1 MSIIISK
8 IRIKNFR
15 SFENIE
21 VELSQ
26 TNILIGANN
35 SGKTNFLRAINIALG
50 QVRSVSAE
58 DIYIQ
63 KDEVLSPDKK
73 ATIDIMFRPVDET
86 GKLTSK
92 FTAFWQEAFGTNWL
106 QTDPQDNQHVGIR
119 TIITYSHDGDDYK
132 IERRPIKE
140 WKTSSEEAII
150 GIRQSYSDDM
160 VNHILA
166 FYMDAQRDVVE
177 DLNNRKSYLGR
188 ALSSK
193 SLTQEQI
200 NDLEK
205 QLAQINT
212 NIVNMLPA
220 LQETKEKIS
229 AIASTVGTH
238 DSSLEIKA
246 LTSHLTDLHRSLD
259 IEFQDGKAAKMS
271 IAQHGMGTRSW
282 ISFLTLGA
290 YVDWILL
297 TQKQDDPEIENFVM
311 LTMEEPEANL
321 HPQAQKQLY
330 SQISIFKGQKIV
342 STHSPSIVAQAEL
355 FQLFHFQKKDGKTI
369 VQKYKPT
376 STDDTFKDEEKKIK
390 REILATKGEL
400 LFASAVVLCEGITEE
415 QALPIFFEHYFGFST
430 FSKGINII
438 GVGGQNYKAFVK
450 LFHSFSLKWFIFSD
464 GEQQTLKSLEKVIEV
479 IDRKQIKDC
488 QNVIAIDQGDDYEKH
503 LIHSGF
509 TQEIITAINDTNGD
523 NNFFANYVQENNH
536 KNYKRHKT
544 DKPPCPM
551 CHQPIYEEDT
561 RDYDGSEGQERAAY
575 DCCTSGNGKA
585 RYAIPVAEQIC
596 KQNEAGK
603 LPRKIIELF
612 EAMKKELFLM
622 EISSNESYT

>member
-8 IRIKNFR
+8 IRIMNFR

-35 SGKTNFLRAINIALG
+35 SGKTNFLRAVNIALG
-50 QVRSVSAE
+50 QIRSVSVE

-63 KDEVLSPDKK
+63 KDEVLSHDKK

-86 GKLTSK
+86 GKVISK

-106 QTDPQDNQHVGIR
+106 QTDSQDNQFVGIR
-119 TIITYSHDGDDYK
+119 TTITYSRDDDDYK

-140 WKTSSEEAII
+140 WKTSSEEAVI

-200 NDLEK
+200 SDLEK

-220 LQETKEKIS
+220 LQQTKEKIS

-259 IEFQDGKAAKMS
+259 IEFQDGNAAKMS

-297 TQKQDDPEIENFVM
+297 TQKQDDPEVENFVM

-342 STHSPSIVAQAEL
+342 STHSPSIVAQVEL
-355 FQLFHFQKKDGKTI
+355 FQLFHFQKEDGKTI
-369 VQKYKPT
+369 VKKYKPT
-376 STDDTFKDEEKKIK
+376 FKYDMSENEEKKIK

-415 QALPIFFEHYFGFST
+415 QALPIFFEHYFGFT
-430 FSKGINII
+430 AFSKGINII

-450 LFHSFSLKWFIFSD
+450 LFHSFGMKWFIFSD
-464 GEQQTLKSLEKVIEV
+464 GEKQAQKSLEKVIEE
-479 IDRKQIKDC
+479 IGSKQIIDC
-488 QNVIAIDQGDDYEKH
+488 PNIIVIDQGNDYENH
-503 LIHSGF
+503 LIRSGF
-509 TQEIITAINDTNGD
+509 TQEIITAINDTNSD
-523 NNFFANYVQENNH
+523 NKFFDNYVQNNNLKH
-536 KNYKRHKT
+536 YNGHKT
-544 DKPPCPM
+544 DKPPCPI
-551 CHQPIYEEDT
+551 CHQPIYEDDT
-561 RDYDGSEGQERAAY
+561 RDYNGEEGRKQAAY

-596 KQNEAGK
+596 KKTEAGQ
-603 LPRKIIELF
+603 LPKKIIELF
-612 EAMKKELFLM
+612 EALKKELF
-622 EISSNESYT
+622 

>member
-1 MSIIISK
+1 MVIIISR
-8 IRIKNFR
+8 IRIHNFR
-15 SFENIE
+15 SFENLE
-21 VELSQ
+21 VELLN
-26 TNILIGANN
+26 TNILIGTNN
-35 SGKTNFLRAINIALG
+35 SGKTNFLRAVNIALG
-50 QVRSVSAE
+50 QVRSVSVE

-63 KDEVLSPDKK
+63 KDEVLSRDKK

-86 GKLTSK
+86 DNMTSK
-92 FTAFWQEAFGTNWL
+92 FTAFWQETFGTNWL
-106 QTDPQDNQHVGIR
+106 QTDSQDNQYVGIR
-119 TIITYSHDGDDYK
+119 TIIAYSRDEDDYK

-140 WKTSSEEAII
+140 WKNSSEEAVI
-150 GIRQSYSDDM
+150 GSRQSYSDDM
-160 VNHILA
+160 MNHILA

-188 ALSSK
+188 VLSSK
-193 SLTQEQI
+193 SLTQDQI

-220 LQETKEKIS
+220 LQQTKEKIS

-238 DSSLEIKA
+238 NSSLEIKA

-259 IEFQDGKAAKMS
+259 IEFQDGKSAKMP

-297 TQKQDDPEIENFVM
+297 TQKKDDPEIDNFVM

-330 SQISIFKGQKIV
+330 SQISLFSGQKIV

-355 FQLFHFQKKDGKTI
+355 SQLIHFQKEEGKTI
-369 VQKYKPT
+369 VQKYK
-376 STDDTFKDEEKKIK
+376 SLSIDDTSVKEERKIK
-390 REILATKGEL
+390 REILTTKGEL

-415 QALPIFFEHYFGFST
+415 QALPIFFEHYFGFSA

-450 LFHSFSLKWFIFSD
+450 LFHSFGMKWFIFSD
-464 GEQQTLKSLEKVIEV
+464 GEPQAQNSVKKAIEE
-479 IDRKQIKDC
+479 IGIKQIEDC
-488 QNVIAIDQGDDYEKH
+488 PNVIVIDQGDDYEKH
-503 LIHSGF
+503 LIRSGF
-509 TQEIITAINDTNGD
+509 TQKIITAINDNNND
-523 NNFFANYVQENNH
+523 NNFFANYIQKNNH
-536 KNYKRHKT
+536 KNYNRHKT
-544 DKPPCPM
+544 DKPPCQM
-551 CHQPIYEEDT
+551 CHQPIYEEDI
-561 RDYDGSEGQERAAY
+561 RDYDGSEGQKRAAY

-585 RYAIPVAEQIC
+585 LYAIPVAEQIC
-596 KQNEAGK
+596 KNTEPDK
-603 LPRKIIELF
+603 LPKKIIELF
-612 EAMKKELFLM
+612 EAMKKELFSGELFK
-622 EISSNESYT
+622 

>member
-8 IRIKNFR
+8 IRIMNFR

-35 SGKTNFLRAINIALG
+35 SGKTNFLRAVNIALG
-50 QVRSVSAE
+50 QIRSVSVE

-63 KDEVLSPDKK
+63 KDEVLSHDKK

-86 GKLTSK
+86 GKEISK

-106 QTDPQDNQHVGIR
+106 QTDSQDNQFVGIR
-119 TIITYSHDGDDYK
+119 ATITYSRDDDDYK

-140 WKTSSEEAII
+140 WKTSSEEAVI

-200 NDLEK
+200 SDLEK

-220 LQETKEKIS
+220 LQQTKEKIS

-259 IEFQDGKAAKMS
+259 IEFQDGNAAKMS

-297 TQKQDDPEIENFVM
+297 TQKQDDPEVENFVM

-342 STHSPSIVAQAEL
+342 STHSPSIVAQVEL
-355 FQLFHFQKKDGKTI
+355 FQLFHFQKEDGKTI
-369 VQKYKPT
+369 VKKYK
-376 STDDTFKDEEKKIK
+376 STFKYDMLENEEKKIK

-415 QALPIFFEHYFGFST
+415 QALPIFFERYFGFT
-430 FSKGINII
+430 AFSKGINII

-450 LFHSFSLKWFIFSD
+450 LFHSFGMKWFIFSD
-464 GEQQTLKSLEKVIEV
+464 GEKQAKKSLEKVIEE
-479 IDRKQIKDC
+479 IGSKQIIDC
-488 QNVIAIDQGDDYEKH
+488 PNIIVIDQGDDYENH
-503 LIHSGF
+503 LIRSGF
-509 TQEIITAINDTNGD
+509 TQEIITAINDTNSD
-523 NNFFANYVQENNH
+523 NKFFDNYVQNNNH
-536 KNYKRHKT
+536 KNYNRHKT
-544 DKPPCPM
+544 DKPPCPK
-551 CHQPIYEEDT
+551 CHQPIYEDDT
-561 RDYDGSEGQERAAY
+561 RDYNGEEGRKQAAY

-596 KQNEAGK
+596 KKTEAGQ
-603 LPRKIIELF
+603 LPKKIIELF
-612 EAMKKELFLM
+612 EALKKELF
-622 EISSNESYT
+622 